1 MNPGA
6 SPARPTIYTAGV
18 SLYRIE
24 LDDTEIKLL
33 LVAIRQVEH
42 TFTIAAAQS
51 VAAGEPLATD
61 YLGVRESY
69 QRLARKLS
77 ILGETNDSGKPYI
90 VK

>member
-6 SPARPTIYTAGV
+6 SPARQTIYTAGV

-33 LVAIRQVEH
+33 MVAIRQVEH
-42 TFTIAAAQS
+42 TFTIAEAQS
-51 VAAGEPLATD
+51 LAAGEPLAAD
-61 YLGVRESY
+61 YQGVRESY

-77 ILGETNDSGKPYI
+77 MPGETNDSGKPYL